1 MSWSTDDQPL
11 SRPYLRLATICID
24 CADADAMADFYG
36 RLLGWEVAL
45 REPDWVLMP
54 DPAGGTGLSF
64 QAEAE
69 YREPVWPEQPDGQD
83 KMLHLD
89 IHVDDLDSAVAHALA
104 SGARL
109 AEQQPQAGVRVLLDP
124 AGHPFCLFLD

>member
-1 MSWSTDDQPL
+1 MPPS
-11 SRPYLRLATICID
+11 LRLRTVCID
-24 CADADAMADFYG
+24 CADAHEMADFYG
-36 RLLGWEVAL
+36 RLLGWEATL
-45 REPDWVLMP
+45 SEADWVLMR

-64 QAEAE
+64 QAEAG
-69 YREPVWPEQPDGQD
+69 YRAPCWPERADGQD

-89 IHVDDLDSAVAHALA
+89 IEVDDLDAAVEHAVA

-109 AEQQPQAGVRVLLDP
+109 AEHQPQERVRVMLDP